1 VTIKV
6 ARDILVGFRF
16 SYSPGALSVYYKIRV
31 KGKNYKEGVKVIDG
45 FNRNS
50 ESIINPII
58 NKARQ
63 QIVSMKFIAGMTV
76 LAISG
81 VGMFYAIFN
90 LNTLIT

>member
-1 VTIKV
+1 
-6 ARDILVGFRF
+6 
-16 SYSPGALSVYYKIRV
+16 
-31 KGKNYKEGVKVIDG
+31 KNYKEGIKVIDG
-45 FNRNS
+45 FNRTS
-50 ESIINPII
+50 ESIINNII

-63 QIVSMKFIAGMTV
+63 QIVSIKFIAGMTV